1 MLQKIPHI
9 GGDLKSA
16 VCNLHQGDRLTKR
29 SKHSLPLSSNHGE
42 HYPQKFTD
50 ALQNNGR
57 AGDKYRLPAV

>member
-29 SKHSLPLSSNHGE
+29 SKTLLATLIEPRGTLSS
-42 HYPQKFTD
+42 KFTD